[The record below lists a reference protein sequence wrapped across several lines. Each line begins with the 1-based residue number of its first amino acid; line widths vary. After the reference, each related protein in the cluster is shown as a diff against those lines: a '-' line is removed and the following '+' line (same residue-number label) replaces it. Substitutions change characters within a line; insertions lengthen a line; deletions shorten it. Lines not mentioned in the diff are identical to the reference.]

1 MSNAVHM
8 PPKRTGRL
16 VYAYLTRTQA
26 NLGMPRGS
34 GPPGRSTTAFN
45 WGLTIMG
52 LLHPLALIHFLRAAK
67 SASRE
72 RDRQ

>member
-1 MSNAVHM
+1 MCNVVHM

-16 VYAYLTRTQA
+16 IYAYLTRTQA

-34 GPPGRSTTAFN
+34 GPPGRSTTAFH

-52 LLHPLALIHFLRAAK
+52 ALTAVSLPL
-67 SASRE
+67 E
-72 RDRQ
+72 RLSDNG